1 MTNATCGLRGFLS
14 SPSAALQS
22 SLESKLKR
30 RLDGAGSTLFSLT
43 WKAKATPAGRPYC
56 QLAASARRTSETGF
70 GSWPTPAAQEPGGTL
85 EMHNARR
92 RKAIAKGIK
101 IGASSQG
108 AMSHAAQLAAW
119 PTPKAQEDGRTLDQ
133 YEAARQ
139 RGYQRRIGKTSGG
152 PASKQ
157 GGLAIAA
164 QLAPTP
170 MAGTPAQKGY
180 NEAGNTDSGRKT
192 VALAGWPTATSS
204 SGGDNTNSASVR
216 ERGHGN
222 NLEGIARKAWATP
235 RAEDSES
242 SGMRWSRGVADTLT
256 AQASLAHW
264 ITPQTHDVT
273 TRGNTNADH
282 HYSPHDLSNQALLA
296 ASGPTP
302 NGSPAQTESP
312 GQLDPDHSRWVM
324 GYRAEHLSCAPTET
338 PSFLKSQRRSFVPR
352 FSAC

>member
-1 MTNATCGLRGFLS
+1 MQRNGSETSSTQGKSPAATLTSGPLSSSPQGISKATPKPISSPVSGDGASLLGSPDGPMIDLFGLAPAPASPSLPPARARRAMTNATCGLRGFLS
-14 SPSAALQS
+14 SSSAALQS

-56 QLAASARRTSETGF
+56 QLAASARRTSGNDC
-70 GSWPTPAAQEPGGTL
+70 GS
-85 EMHNARR
+85 
-92 RKAIAKGIK
+92 
-101 IGASSQG
+101 
-108 AMSHAAQLAAW
+108 W

-180 NEAGNTDSGRKT
+180 NEAGNTDSGRKV
-192 VALAGWPTATSS
+192 VALSS
-204 SGGDNTNSASVR
+204 
-216 ERGHGN
+216 
-222 NLEGIARKAWATP
+222 WATP
-235 RAEDSES
+235 T
-242 SGMRWSRGVADTLT
+242 SR
-256 AQASLAHW
+256 
-264 ITPQTHDVT
+264 
-273 TRGNTNADH
+273 DH
-282 HYSPHDLSNQALLA
+282 KDGHYQPNVPVNALLGRQVWS

-302 NGSPAQTESP
+302 SGSPAQTESP

-338 PSFLKSQRRSFVPR
+338 PSFLKSQRSSSRPRSR
-352 FSAC
+352 DY